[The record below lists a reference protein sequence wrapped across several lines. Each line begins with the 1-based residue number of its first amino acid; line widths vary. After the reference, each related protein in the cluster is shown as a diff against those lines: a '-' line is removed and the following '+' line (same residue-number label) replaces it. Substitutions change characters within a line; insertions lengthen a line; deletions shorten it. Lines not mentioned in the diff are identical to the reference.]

1 MNNNMR
7 NNNNNNGTSS
17 HNNRLMVY
25 VRVKPISHERS
36 IIDIVDDRTL
46 VFDPLDSEREPTDV
60 YFYHGRQFKSIG
72 AKKNKNSTYSFDRVF
87 DDNSTNPSIYE
98 TVTQPMVDATIDG
111 YNCSVFA
118 YGATGSGKTYT
129 MLGKPNNP
137 GVIYYTTKSLFEKL
151 SEISEI
157 DPLPAELKIC
167 YFEIY
172 NEKIRDLLVFES
184 TNFIR
189 CGNKRLRTT
198 PERCRARQAVRDA
211 CNLPVCEGPGDGQS
225 LVIPDLTYHTPE
237 SAEQLLELLEAG
249 NANRSQHPTDANA
262 DSSRSHAIFQI
273 ILTRRTRRIHNDQS
287 GSEYELQ
294 NSKMSLI
301 DLAGSE
307 RASVAYRPGNDRSKN
322 LQREGGNINKS
333 LLALGNC
340 INALADNRAGH
351 RHIPYRNSKL
361 TRLLRDSLGG
371 KCRTAMIATICQQQ
385 SHYDDTQ
392 NTLIYASRAKCIKTR
407 PGRNFTDVAIQPKN
421 YSIIIENQ
429 TKQITT
435 LQSQNEQLR
444 LELEE
449 LKRENASLR
458 NSHRTLAMVERA
470 NPNSTFIASEK
481 PHSPTT
487 FLDKSCF
494 GPKLVALYE
503 ERGNIKMDVLRY
515 ESKYRMNELKLTFKR
530 LDESRQN
537 SVHNSSYSKM
547 NANSTFSITNG
558 LTGALPE
565 ITTEQSQALKTQLSF
580 YEQERAVLLD
590 RIDANE
596 DQIDKT
602 ISKMSNEF
610 VMRGF
615 GSRDDFDEMI
625 KNFITEKE
633 RAQELEEKKFCEQ
646 HAYDIAQQGFT
657 RLMNTEDL
665 LTEAAN
671 VIRYTHAIAKGRG
684 KVEDLSE
691 PLEARLVNC
700 LKKLEGKKSVI
711 WKDDKYEME
720 NNRSNEPLGQ
730 LASIHENF
738 SLNFLTPFRNNNTLH
753 SRRLSKNLVQLTS
766 YTPEQSNTTFD
777 ASQ

>member
-1 MNNNMR
+1 
-7 NNNNNNGTSS
+7 
-17 HNNRLMVY
+17 MVY
-25 VRVKPISHERS
+25 VRVKPLQDERS
-36 IIDIVDDRTL
+36 IVDIVDDRTL
-46 VFDPLDSEREPTDV
+46 IFDPLDSEREPTDV

-72 AKKNKNSTYSFDRVF
+72 AKRNKNSTYCFDRVF
-87 DDNSTNPSIYE
+87 DDHSTNPAIFQA
-98 TVTQPMVDATIDG
+98 VTQPMVDAAIDG

-118 YGATGSGKTYT
+118 YGATGSGKTHT

-137 GVIYYTTKSLFEKL
+137 GVIYYTTKSLFERL
-151 SEISEI
+151 SQISDI

-172 NEKIRDLLVFES
+172 NEKIRDLLVFEPN
-184 TNFIR
+184 NFIR

-198 PERCRARQAVRDA
+198 PERCRARQANRDA
-211 CNLPVCEGPGDGQS
+211 YNLPVCEAPGDGQS

-237 SAEQLLELLEAG
+237 NAEQLLELLEAG

-273 ILTRRTRRIHNDQS
+273 ILTRRTRRIEGDKS
-287 GSEYELQ
+287 GPEYELQ

-340 INALADNRAGH
+340 INALADSRSGS

-392 NTLIYASRAKCIKTR
+392 NTLIYASRAKCIKLR
-407 PGRNFTDVAIQPKN
+407 PGRNYTDVAIQPKN

-429 TKQITT
+429 DKQIAN
-435 LQSQNEQLR
+435 LKSQNEQLR
-444 LELEE
+444 SELKEVERLRQVNEE
-449 LKRENASLR
+449 LRRENAQLR
-458 NSHRTLAMVERA
+458 NSQRTLATVERS
-470 NPNSTFIASEK
+470 NPNSTYIASERT
-481 PHSPTT
+481 PAMTA
-487 FLDKSCF
+487 FLDKSCY
-494 GPKLVALYE
+494 GPKLMALYE

-515 ESKYRMNELKLTFKR
+515 ESKFRMNELKLTFKS
-530 LDESRQN
+530 LDESRQSIN
-537 SVHNSSYSKM
+537 KGTNYPKVNG
-547 NANSTFSITNG
+547 NSTFSVTNG
-558 LTGALPE
+558 LTGTIPE
-565 ITTEQSQALKTQLSF
+565 INLEQSQALKTQLSY
-580 YEQERAVLLD
+580 YERERTALLE
-590 RIDANE
+590 RIDSNE
-596 DQIDKT
+596 DQIDNV

-610 VMRGF
+610 TMRGF
-615 GSRDDFDEMI
+615 GTREEFDEII
-625 KNFITEKE
+625 KQFITERE
-633 RAQELEEKKFCEQ
+633 RLQELEEKKFCEQ
-646 HAYDIAQQGFT
+646 HAYDLAQQGFT

-671 VIRYTHAIAKGRG
+671 VIRYTHAIARGRG
-684 KVEDLSE
+684 LSDQ
-691 PLEARLVNC
+691 LESRLANC
-700 LKKLEGKKSVI
+700 LKKLEGKKNVI
-711 WKDDKYEME
+711 WKDDKFEME

-730 LASIHENF
+730 LLSIHDNF

-753 SRRLSKNLVQLTS
+753 SRRLSKNLVQLS
-766 YTPEQSNTTFD
+766 NYTPEQTNTTFD